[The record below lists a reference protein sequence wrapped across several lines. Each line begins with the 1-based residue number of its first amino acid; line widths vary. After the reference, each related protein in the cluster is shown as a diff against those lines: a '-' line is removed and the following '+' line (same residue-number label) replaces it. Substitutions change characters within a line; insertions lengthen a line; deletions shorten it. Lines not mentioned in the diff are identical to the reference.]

1 MTALTELSIRDA
13 LELLAARKLSPLELT
28 QAHLERI
35 TQLDPKLNT
44 FITVTSESALQQAR
58 ESEAAIM
65 RGEARGALSGIP
77 MAVKDLYETSGI
89 RTTAGSKFLSD
100 YIPQQDCEAVHRLKN
115 AGAILLGKLNLHEWA
130 FGAINNNPHYGAC
143 MNPWDTARSPG
154 GSSGGSGSA
163 LAAGLCM
170 GSLGTDTGGSIRIPA
185 ALCGVVG
192 IKPTY
197 GRVSVRGVIPLSW
210 SLDHAGPMART
221 VEDVA
226 LLLQALAGYDP
237 DEPLSVNQ
245 SVDDYLSDLKGG
257 VSGWRVAIAR
267 RGFDDANPE
276 ILEAV
281 AGATKVFEQLGAQ
294 IEAVD
299 LSYCRETRPAS
310 FMVMTNDADAYHYE
324 RLQSRPQDFG
334 EDVLKRL
341 EGGLTATGVDYARA
355 RLAMSQVRYLL
366 NRLFDDFDLLLAP
379 TVPMAAPRLDDSA
392 ETERARANL
401 SVYTLPFNAAGVPAL
416 SLPCGF
422 TKDNLPIGLQIV
434 GRAWNEAGVL
444 RAAYA
449 YEQATDWHMRKPA
462 LVQNLAQ

>member
-1 MTALTELSIRDA
+1 
-13 LELLAARKLSPLELT
+13 
-28 QAHLERI
+28 
-35 TQLDPKLNT
+35 
-44 FITVTSESALQQAR
+44 
-58 ESEAAIM
+58 
-65 RGEARGALSGIP
+65 
-77 MAVKDLYETSGI
+77 
-89 RTTAGSKFLSD
+89 
-100 YIPQQDCEAVHRLKN
+100 
-115 AGAILLGKLNLHEWA
+115 
-130 FGAINNNPHYGAC
+130 
-143 MNPWDTARSPG
+143 
-154 GSSGGSGSA
+154 
-163 LAAGLCM
+163 
-170 GSLGTDTGGSIRIPA
+170 
-185 ALCGVVG
+185 
-192 IKPTY
+192 
-197 GRVSVRGVIPLSW
+197 
-210 SLDHAGPMART
+210 MART

-245 SVDDYLSDLKGG
+245 PADDYLSELKGG

-276 ILEAV
+276 ILAAV

-334 EDVLKRL
+334 ADVLKRL
-341 EGGLTATGVDYARA
+341 QNGLKA
-355 RLAMSQVRYLL
+355 
-366 NRLFDDFDLLLAP
+366 FDLLLAP

-392 ETERARANL
+392 EIEWARANL

-422 TKDNLPIGLQIV
+422 TKNNLPIGLQIV

-449 YEQATDWHMRKPA
+449 YEQATDWHTRRPA
-462 LVQNLAQ
+462 LA